1 VLRHDR
7 IVAVVTLSLLNV
19 FTLAAG
25 VAVVRFT
32 PRSGLE
38 PQPPSVASRQIVRV
52 GAGSLASAPDPAARV
67 PGDALGIRLLGLLG
81 GRATNINAVV
91 IDAATRR
98 TLFDQRAQTA
108 AVPASTTKVATSTAV
123 LAALGP
129 EHRLTTKVVKGR
141 GGGIVLVGGGDP
153 TLSTQAAGRYPA
165 YASLPDLARRTAGAL
180 KAAGTAQIRVDYD
193 ATLYQGPLTAAGWK
207 PNYLPDGEA
216 APVTALMVNEGRVA
230 LGARAR
236 VADPPG
242 VAARVFAQ
250 WLRRYGIVTRPG
262 TGVQAGPGAR
272 QLASVQSPP
281 VSVLVEHLLTTS
293 DNDLAEAMARQVAIK
308 LKRPV
313 TFAGGAQAVQETLT
327 RLGVGEGVQVSDGSG
342 LSTRNRI
349 TPLALARIVSL
360 AASGKRPELWSVI
373 TGMPV
378 AGFSGTLAN
387 RYTTYTTT
395 TQPGAGIVR
404 AKTGTL
410 ANVSTLAGLTYD
422 HDGRLLAFA
431 FMAGN
436 VDPNVTELL
445 DQLAS
450 TIAGCG
456 CG

>member
-1 VLRHDR
+1 VLRRDR
-7 IVAVVTLSLLNV
+7 IVAVVTMSLLNV
-19 FTLAAG
+19 FTLLAG

-32 PRSGLE
+32 PRSDLE

-52 GAGSLASAPDPAARV
+52 GAGSLAPAPDPAARV
-67 PGDALGIRLLGLLG
+67 PGDALGVQLLGLLG
-81 GRATNINAVV
+81 GRAAGINAVV

-98 TLFDQRAQTA
+98 TLFDQRAQAA
-108 AVPASTTKVATSTAV
+108 AVPASTTKVMTSTAV
-123 LAALGP
+123 LAAVGP
-129 EHRLTTKVVKGR
+129 EHRLTTKVVQGK

-153 TLSTQAAGRYPA
+153 TLSTQAAGGYPA

-180 KAAGTAQIRVDYD
+180 KAAGTTQVRVDYD
-193 ATLYQGPLTAAGWK
+193 ATLYQGPRTAAGWK

-230 LGARAR
+230 SGARAR

-242 VAARVFAQ
+242 VATQVFAQ
-250 WLRRYGIVTRPG
+250 WLGRYGIVAHPG
-262 TGVQAGPGAR
+262 AAVRAGPGVS

-281 VSVLVEHLLTTS
+281 VSVLVEHLMTAS

-308 LKRPV
+308 LKRPA
-313 TFAGGAQAVQETLT
+313 TFAGGGQAVQEMLT
-327 RLGVGEGVQVSDGSG
+327 RLGVGQGVQVSDGSG
-342 LSTRNRI
+342 LSTHNRI
-349 TPLALARIVSL
+349 TPMALARVISL
-360 AASGKRPELWSVI
+360 AASGKRPELRPVI
-373 TGMPV
+373 TGLPV

-387 RYTTYTTT
+387 RYTTITL
-395 TQPGAGIVR
+395 PGAGIVR

-410 ANVSTLAGLTYD
+410 DNVSTLAGLTYD
-422 HDGRLLAFA
+422 HDGRLLVFA
-431 FMAGN
+431 FMAGT

-450 TIAGCG
+450 TIASCG

>member
-1 VLRHDR
+1 M
-7 IVAVVTLSLLNV
+7 VTLSLLNV

-32 PRSGLE
+32 PRSDLE

-52 GAGSLASAPDPAARV
+52 GAGSLVSTPDPAARV
-67 PGDALGIRLLGLLG
+67 PGEALGIQLLGLLG
-81 GRATNINAVV
+81 GRAANINAVV

-98 TLFDQRAQTA
+98 TLFDQRAQAA

-129 EHRLTTKVVKGR
+129 EYRLTTKVVQAR

-153 TLSTQAAGRYPA
+153 TLSTQAAGAYPA
-165 YASLPDLARRTAGAL
+165 YASLPDLAKRTAGAL
-180 KAAGTAQIRVDYD
+180 KAAGRTQVRVDYD
-193 ATLYQGPLTAAGWK
+193 ATLYQGARTAAGWK
-207 PNYLPDGEA
+207 PNYLPDGEV

-230 LGARAR
+230 SGARAR

-242 VAARVFAQ
+242 VATQVFVQ
-250 WLRRYGIVTRPG
+250 WLRRYGIVARPG
-262 TGVQAGPGAR
+262 GGVQAGPGASE
-272 QLASVQSPP
+272 LASVQSPP
-281 VSVLVEHLLTTS
+281 VSALVEHLLTTS

-308 LKRPV
+308 LERPV
-313 TFAGGAQAVQETLT
+313 TFAGGAQAVRETLT
-327 RLGVGEGVQVSDGSG
+327 RLGVGGGVQTSDGSG
-342 LSTRNRI
+342 LSTLNRI
-349 TPLALARIVSL
+349 TPMALARIISL
-360 AASGKRPELWSVI
+360 AATGKRPELRSVI

-387 RYTTYTTT
+387 RYTTI
-395 TQPGAGIVR
+395 TQGGAGLVR

-422 HDGRLLAFA
+422 HDGRLLVFA

-436 VDPNVTELL
+436 VDANVTELL

-450 TIAGCG
+450 TIASCG